1 MGGFASLPQARGQTP
16 EVKNEKLE
24 ILRCASNEAY
34 QTRTIFSMNALHNNI
49 LASIFQKKGSGWT
62 WWMVYLSSKALT
74 PAS

>member
-34 QTRTIFSMNALHNNI
+34 QTRTIFSMNAYNNI